1 VAIGDK
7 PRRIAKGLLTI
18 ALAVCLLFLATGSV
32 ESAGPTTAEPPPAA
46 GPPSTDAIPAAE
58 VATSAAEAM
67 NLLSALSAKFA
78 PSPAI
83 EKIQESLPET
93 SRQIDEEFADMADI
107 LRQQPTLAALQAQQ
121 TNWHQ
126 RHQRVT
132 QWLTLLTQRAVDLRI
147 ALDQLVHMRQTWA
160 LTRNGAL
167 ASQSPAQLLQQIE
180 AILAAIDAQRTAFKT
195 QRDAVLDLQSGI
207 AKELARCDEALS
219 QVTRAQKEAVTGIL
233 TRESPPI
240 WSADIETRARTNLPN
255 RLREVTGG
263 FRMDILQYA
272 STPSM
277 GMPLHAGIF
286 LTLVAV
292 CCAARR
298 KRRGWVATG
307 EGVSAR
313 VKVFEHPYAAALT
326 LSLLNASSVI
336 SPAPALVKEFFT
348 IIALAPMIRLVRP
361 GIDPRLAP
369 GLYAVTGLYAL
380 DVVRQALSG
389 GAPLIE
395 QVLLSLESLSA
406 IALAVWLLQSEPLQH
421 PPASAPTA
429 GRTRALRSF
438 ILFVIIC
445 LAIGLAAGSAGYV
458 RLARLITTGTL
469 SAGALALWL
478 YAVLQVFS
486 GTVAIALRVWP
497 LQRLKMARDHCDYI
511 ERWAHRLLVWAAII
525 TWAIRSLDRIGL
537 LDPLL
542 SLSGSV
548 LAIKL
553 QRGSISISIED
564 ILAFVLTV
572 WAASLLSALVR
583 FILREE
589 VYPRRGL
596 TPGLSYAYS
605 RLVHYVIL
613 AVGFLVGL
621 GVLGM
626 DLTKVS
632 VLAGAFGVGIGFG
645 LQEVVNN
652 FVCGLILLFERPV
665 HVGDIVEVGDLQG
678 EVRKIGIRASTVRTY
693 RGSDIIVPNSQFI
706 TTNVTNWTLSDQL
719 RRIDL
724 PVGVNYAAAPKR
736 VIEVLESVA
745 RANPGVLE
753 NPPPRCLFIGYGD
766 SSINF
771 ELRAWTDQFNN
782 WRVIRSELASGVYDA
797 VYAAGMSF
805 PFPQR
810 EVRVLG
816 DSEVKKAGT
825 SLTDSGTSPLQKSK

>member
-1 VAIGDK
+1 MQTGDRQ
-7 PRRIAKGLLTI
+7 RRIAKGLLGI
-18 ALAVCLLFLATGSV
+18 ALVVSLLFLAAGPD
-32 ESAGPTTAEPPPAA
+32 ESAGQTTAKPTPAA
-46 GPPSTDAIPAAE
+46 APPTAEAIPAAE
-58 VATSAAEAM
+58 VATRGSEAM
-67 NLLSALSAKFA
+67 NLLSALSARFA
-78 PSPAI
+78 PSPEI
-83 EKIQESLPET
+83 EKIQVSLAAV
-93 SRQIDEEFADMADI
+93 SRQIDEEFTGTAEI
-107 LRQQPTLAALQAQQ
+107 LRQQPTLATLQAQQ
-121 TNWHQ
+121 ARWHQ
-126 RHQRVT
+126 RRQLVT
-132 QWLTLLTQRAVDLRI
+132 EWLTLLTQRAVDLRI
-147 ALDQLVHMRQTWA
+147 TLDRLTQMRQMWA

-167 ASQSPAQLLQQIE
+167 ASQSPAQILQQIE
-180 AILAAIDAQRTAFKT
+180 AVLAAIDAQRTPLKK
-195 QRDAVLDLQSGI
+195 QQDAVLDLQSSI
-207 AKELARCDEALS
+207 AIELARCDEALS
-219 QVTRAQKEAVTGIL
+219 LVTQAQKEAVTGIL
-233 TRESPPI
+233 TRESAPI
-240 WSADIETRARTNLPN
+240 WSADVGLRARTTLPN
-255 RLREVTGG
+255 RLREIAGG
-263 FRMDILQYA
+263 FRTDILQYA
-272 STPSM
+272 VTPSM

-286 LTLVAV
+286 LVLVLV

-313 VKVFEHPYAAALT
+313 VKVFERPYAAALIF
-326 LSLLNASSVI
+326 SLLSASAVI
-336 SPAPALVKEFFT
+336 SPAPALVKELFT
-348 IIALAPMIRLVRP
+348 IIALVPMIRLVRP
-361 GIDPRLAP
+361 VVDPRLAG
-369 GLYAVTGLYAL
+369 GLYAVAGLYAL
-380 DVVRQALSG
+380 DVVRQAITG

-406 IALAVWLLQSEPLQH
+406 MAVAGWLLQSERLRH
-421 PPASAPTA
+421 PPASAAAT
-429 GRTRALRSF
+429 GRTRALRGF
-438 ILFVIIC
+438 IKFVMIC
-445 LAIGLAAGSAGYV
+445 LAVGLAAGDVGYI
-458 RLARLITTGTL
+458 RLARLITPGTL
-469 SAGALALWL
+469 SAGALALQL
-478 YAVLQVFS
+478 YAVIRVFS
-486 GTVAIALRVWP
+486 GTAAIALRVWP
-497 LQRLKMARDHCDYI
+497 LQQLKMARDHCDYI
-511 ERWAHRLLVWAAII
+511 ERWAYRILLVWATIV
-525 TWAIRSLDRIGL
+525 WAIRSLDRIGL
-537 LDPLL
+537 LD
-542 SLSGSV
+542 SLQSLGGSV

-553 QRGSISISIED
+553 ERGSISISIED

-572 WAASLLSALVR
+572 WAAHLLSALIR

-589 VYPRRGL
+589 VYPRRGVA
-596 TPGLSYAYS
+596 PGLSYAYS
-605 RLVHYVIL
+605 RLIHYVIL
-613 AVGFLVGL
+613 AAGFLVGL

-645 LQEVVNN
+645 LQDVVNN

-745 RANPGVLE
+745 RANPAVLQ
-753 NPPPRCLFIGYGD
+753 NPPPKCLFVGYGD
-766 SSINF
+766 SSIDF

-816 DSEVKKAGT
+816 DPEAKKTG
-825 SLTDSGTSPLQKSK
+825 SPLTDGGTGPLQKNN